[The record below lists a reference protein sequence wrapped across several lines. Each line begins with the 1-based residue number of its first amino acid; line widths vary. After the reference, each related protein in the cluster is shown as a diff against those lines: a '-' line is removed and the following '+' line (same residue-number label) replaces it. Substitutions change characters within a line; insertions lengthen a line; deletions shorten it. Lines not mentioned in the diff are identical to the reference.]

1 MFGFLDWTKIGA
13 GAAVGA
19 ALLIAPA
26 YFKARRPAVTR
37 LPYPSKTP
45 SKFSERKARSM
56 LPLCALITGCQT
68 TNKRNAC
75 DGFAPFRPKL
85 ETTVYILQNDRLFAN
100 YVAAHNRL
108 LSSLGCGK

>member
-37 LPYPSKTP
+37 LPYPSKPP

-75 DGFAPFRPKL
+75 DGFAPFRPSWKRPSTSFR
-85 ETTVYILQNDRLFAN
+85 TTGY
-100 YVAAHNRL
+100 
-108 LSSLGCGK
+108 SLTTWPHTIAC